1 MAGVLKGSQT
11 QILAA
16 SLKSPAEASAAIL
29 SGTDHLT
36 LPFDVL
42 NKLTYHENSEEA
54 GGRITDTQ
62 GQKYSLMMKNIVAS
76 NGKIHKDM
84 IRVLKE

>member
-1 MAGVLKGSQT
+1 MKRTAIK
-11 QILAA
+11 AA
-16 SLKSPAEASAAIL
+16 K
-29 SGTDHLT
+29 
-36 LPFDVL
+36 
-42 NKLTYHENSEEA
+42 EA

-84 IRVLKE
+84 IRVLKK